1 MSIYSGSSPFAGGK
15 LGGNKIAG
23 ARSIGAKIT
32 RGKGVRLSRS
42 LRRIRNSNR
51 ETRTAT
57 VNAKGFAP
65 GQIIGGSS
73 GRMIRLM
80 QRGMTATLGF
90 GLIGGYDGL
99 GFTSSTGGHAYVTA
113 FCGTDYANATEAV
126 GSLQNIDITL
136 QHVDALTSVRTT
148 HIGFLGPL
156 GTGFSRLYY
165 IEFPTRTT
173 AFATNDIV
181 TVKLEFTT

>member
-1 MSIYSGSSPFAGGK
+1 MSIYSGSSPFSGGK

-23 ARSIGAKIT
+23 ARSIGAKLS
-32 RGKGVRLSRS
+32 RGKGKRISKS
-42 LRRIRNSNR
+42 LERRRNSNR
-51 ETRTAT
+51 ETRSAT

-65 GQIIGGSS
+65 GQILGGSS
-73 GRMIRLM
+73 SRMIRLL
-80 QRGMTATLGF
+80 QRQTTSNQF
-90 GLIGGYDGL
+90 GLIGYDGL
-99 GFTSSTGGHAYVTA
+99 SLTSATGGHAYVTA
-113 FCGTDYANATEAV
+113 FCGTDYANATEAFS
-126 GSLQNIDITL
+126 GLQNIDITL

-156 GTGFSRLYY
+156 GTGTSRLYY
-165 IEFPTRTT
+165 IEFPTKTT